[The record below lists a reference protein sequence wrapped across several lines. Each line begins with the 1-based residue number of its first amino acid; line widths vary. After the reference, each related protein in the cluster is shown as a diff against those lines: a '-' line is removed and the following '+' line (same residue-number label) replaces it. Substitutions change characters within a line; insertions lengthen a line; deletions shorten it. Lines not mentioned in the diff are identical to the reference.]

1 MKNKLI
7 NLSNIL
13 TEEEAGLFF
22 SLLIKTFE
30 TANHQKVEYSDEPL
44 RHMNTESL
52 MVNLNLDLPV
62 NKSFIDKFKEAIK

>member
-7 NLSNIL
+7 NLSNTL

-30 TANHQKVEYSDEPL
+30 TANHQKVEYTSEDLKDEQ
-44 RHMNTESL
+44 SL
-52 MVNLNLDLPV
+52 MINVDLDINIPESFSDKILNEY
-62 NKSFIDKFKEAIK
+62 K

>member
-1 MKNKLI
+1 MKNKLT

-30 TANHQKVEYSDEPL
+30 TANHQKVEYTSEELKDE
-44 RHMNTESL
+44 ESL
-52 MVNLNLDLPV
+52 MINVDLDINIPEGFSDKILNEY
-62 NKSFIDKFKEAIK
+62 K

>member
-30 TANHQKVEYSDEPL
+30 TANHQKVEYTSEDLKDEQ
-44 RHMNTESL
+44 SL
-52 MVNLNLDLPV
+52 MINVDLDINIPESFSDKILNEY
-62 NKSFIDKFKEAIK
+62 K

>member
-1 MKNKLI
+1 MKNKLT

-30 TANHQKVEYSDEPL
+30 TANHQKVEYTSEDLKDEQ
-44 RHMNTESL
+44 SL
-52 MVNLNLDLPV
+52 MINVDLDINIPEGFSDKILNEY
-62 NKSFIDKFKEAIK
+62 K

>member
-22 SLLIKTFE
+22 YLLIKTFE
-30 TANHQKVEYSDEPL
+30 TANHQKVEYTSEDLKDE
-44 RHMNTESL
+44 ESL
-52 MVNLNLDLPV
+52 MINVDLDINIPESFSDKILNEY
-62 NKSFIDKFKEAIK
+62 K

>member
-1 MKNKLI
+1 MKNKLT

-30 TANHQKVEYSDEPL
+30 TANHQKVEYTSEELKDE
-44 RHMNTESL
+44 
-52 MVNLNLDLPV
+52 
-62 NKSFIDKFKEAIK
+62 

>member
-30 TANHQKVEYSDEPL
+30 TANHQKVEYTSEDLKDE
-44 RHMNTESL
+44 ESL
-52 MVNLNLDLPV
+52 MINVDLDINIPESFSDKILNEY
-62 NKSFIDKFKEAIK
+62 K

>member
-22 SLLIKTFE
+22 SLLIKAFE
-30 TANHQKVEYSDEPL
+30 TANHQKVEYTSEDLKDE
-44 RHMNTESL
+44 ESL
-52 MVNLNLDLPV
+52 MINVDLDINIPESFSDKILNEY
-62 NKSFIDKFKEAIK
+62 K